1 MLGDLVWKA
10 IPLHKGIVAMLPP
23 PYPRFEN
30 THAFEVASI
39 KVQLKGTWLLLGS
52 GNVRNLFYCVESLE
66 LRAGSPHPTTVQAG
80 KLLLDACS
88 FLIKA
93 GNENL
98 QVSGNFLWDPAYGD
112 RVW

>member
-1 MLGDLVWKA
+1 MLRDLVWKA

-23 PYPRFEN
+23 PPRFEN

-52 GNVRNLFYCVESLE
+52 GNVTNLFYCVESLE

-80 KLLLDACS
+80 KLQLLDACS
-88 FLIKA
+88 L
-93 GNENL
+93 
-98 QVSGNFLWDPAYGD
+98 
-112 RVW
+112 